1 MIMNRTVHDAFN
13 LDFGYVIG
21 KLKETKTRNP
31 EMVLVVE
38 SFFKDSGWIKYL
50 LSTVDLQKLLSNF
63 KVFVSKY
70 FNVLAVSTSE
80 YLDFVAIVDISD
92 TIGERELKLKIDKF
106 ETELIKFFFS
116 EEFLGRIK
124 KCVDV
129 FRTPFK
135 DFFDFSVG
143 YSFVESHDKDSII
156 RSINIALKRA
166 ENRRNRKMSELLEEL
181 LEILDKHKL
190 QTYFQPIIDVKE
202 GKIFAYEALVR
213 GPRDSKLK
221 RPDLMFK
228 IATLNNLELELDRLT
243 RKIHLN
249 NFKIIQKEDPNARI
263 SINLAPS
270 SPLFTDEVKK
280 DIRKF
285 EIPKDQI
292 IWEISENTY
301 IDDFSAFSRAID
313 ALISNG
319 YVIAIDDFGSGI
331 TSLKMVFSTPSNI
344 IKIDRD
350 LVKNVC
356 TDTGKQDLLKRII
369 TSFYKPNFLSIIEG
383 IETSE
388 DFRTLIDIG
397 FRYYQGFFFFKPSPK
412 PVPNEA
418 VKEKLKGW
426 SFDKDKMFFPMYF
439 NPR

>member
-21 KLKETKTRNP
+21 KLKETKTCNP

-38 SFFKDSGWIKYL
+38 SFFKDSKWIKYL

-331 TSLKMVFSTPSNI
+331 TSLKMVFSTSSNI

-356 TDTGKQDLLKRII
+356 TDIGKQDLLKRII

>member
-1 MIMNRTVHDAFN
+1 M
-13 LDFGYVIG
+13 
-21 KLKETKTRNP
+21 
-31 EMVLVVE
+31 
-38 SFFKDSGWIKYL
+38 

-63 KVFVSKY
+63 KVFVSKH
-70 FNVLAVSTSE
+70 FNVLTISASE
-80 YLDFVAIVDISD
+80 YLDFVAIVDVPD

-124 KCVDV
+124 KYVDI
-129 FRTPFK
+129 FRSPFK
-135 DFFDFSVG
+135 DFFDFSIG
-143 YSFVESHDKDSII
+143 YSFVESHDKDSIM
-156 RSINIALKRA
+156 RSVNIALKKA
-166 ENRRNRKMSELLEEL
+166 EIRKNKKIFELAEEL
-181 LEILDKHKL
+181 LEILNRRKL

-243 RKIHLN
+243 REVHLN
-249 NFKIIQKEDPNARI
+249 NFKIIQKEDPNVKI

-270 SPLFTDEVKK
+270 SPLFTEEVKK
-280 DIRKF
+280 DMRKF

-292 IWEISENTY
+292 IWEVSENTY

-313 ALISNG
+313 TLISNG
-319 YVIAIDDFGSGI
+319 YLIAIDDFGAGV
-331 TSLKMVFSTPSNI
+331 TSLKMVFSTPSSI

-356 TDTGKQDLLKRII
+356 TDIGKQDLLKRII

-383 IETSE
+383 IETNE
-388 DFRTLIDIG
+388 DFKTLIDIG

-418 VKEKLKGW
+418 VKEKLKDW
-426 SFDKDKMFFPMYF
+426 SFDKDKMYFPMYF
-439 NPR
+439 NP